1 MLVPIEVLIDGV
13 VRTLIESVLPDVGG
27 RFARGQLYAAVDV
40 LRNLRDRVDAKVAL
54 DEAEASSAAVALERA
69 IASLPPDAAAPL
81 RVALDHAAAAP
92 PAEPIASTSTG
103 DRNYYDRHFFNGFT
117 RDGDLY
123 FGAALGLYPTRRVMD
138 AAFTVIRDGRQ
149 QSVRASRLA
158 PDERGETRVGPIA
171 IEVV

>member
-69 IASLPPDAAAPL
+69 IASLPPDAAGAPL
-81 RVALDHAAAAP
+81 RVALDAAPAAP
-92 PAEPIASTSTG
+92 PAERA
-103 DRNYYDRHFFNGFT
+103 
-117 RDGDLY
+117 
-123 FGAALGLYPTRRVMD
+123 AALRALLVVALEGFDTLPADVAASARTAVLEHLAAQAVRDVMVLKPSLL
-138 AAFTVIRDGRQ
+138 TEISKG
-149 QSVRASRLA
+149 
-158 PDERGETRVGPIA
+158 
-171 IEVV
+171 

>member
-81 RVALDHAAAAP
+81 RVALDAAPAAP
-92 PAEPIASTSTG
+92 PAERA
-103 DRNYYDRHFFNGFT
+103 
-117 RDGDLY
+117 
-123 FGAALGLYPTRRVMD
+123 AALRALLVVALEGFDTLPADVAASARTAVLEHLAAQAVRDVM
-138 AAFTVIRDGRQ
+138 VLKP
-149 QSVRASRLA
+149 SL
-158 PDERGETRVGPIA
+158 
-171 IEVV
+171 